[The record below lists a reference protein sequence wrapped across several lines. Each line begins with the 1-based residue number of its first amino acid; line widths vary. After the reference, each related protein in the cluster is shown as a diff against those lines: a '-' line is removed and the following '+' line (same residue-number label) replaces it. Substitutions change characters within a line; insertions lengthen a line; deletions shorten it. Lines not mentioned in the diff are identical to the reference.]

1 MRNRRLFRGNLFL
14 LLITIILFSASR
26 GKDKATTMK
35 LIKTDGE
42 VGVGDEKGKSVDL
55 IDNLGLYNGYRIGT
69 QTKSFALEEE
79 ESYTVGDSLGVYFST
94 ENEYGDVSEAE
105 PGLDNDNALYFS
117 QGNGIYQP
125 YSSYEGDG
133 NIIKA
138 AYQNIRGT
146 FTDTFIL
153 NADGGLAT
161 EFGDDDLRH
170 LNRAFAFKRER
181 NEEELRQTAYQVILD
196 EYVGAANAELNGN
209 NGGFK
214 QLYGKQYPNVDP
226 LIMDSYLSPDNP
238 WNLCYAYYDIDGNG
252 ADELLIGV
260 GEGLDVTII
269 DLYTFDGRQA
279 VKAVTHGSASF
290 RIHTGGMIWEYTM
303 SGEGIDT
310 RAEYIFKKIADDGY
324 SMEVEHIYTSHYDS
338 QSGTNL
344 SYRDNKPITWEKF
357 QEVINHA
364 TNSDSFVKD
373 FEWNDLMAKE
383 PRIDRFLGTYTKNYG
398 SYSYALI
405 LSVEEGALRY
415 EVGNSYHGGWMASRY
430 AEYSING
437 NELKATKEDGVHTFL
452 LNEDGSITAT
462 FSDMDFDNGVYER
475 NDEYDETEEYPEG
488 YP

>member
-1 MRNRRLFRGNLFL
+1 MLGKLIWAGEDRMRNRRLFRGNLFL
-14 LLITIILFSASR
+14 LLITIILFSALR
-26 GKDKATTMK
+26 GKGKATTMK

-42 VGVGDEKGKSVDL
+42 VGVGYEKGKSVDL
-55 IDNLGLYNGYRIGT
+55 IDNFGLYNGYRIGT
-69 QTKSFALEEE
+69 QTKSFALEE

-138 AYQNIRGT
+138 
-146 FTDTFIL
+146 
-153 NADGGLAT
+153 
-161 EFGDDDLRH
+161 
-170 LNRAFAFKRER
+170 
-181 NEEELRQTAYQVILD
+181 AYQVILD

-269 DLYTFDGRQA
+269 DLCTFDGRQA

-290 RIHTGGMIWEYTM
+290 RIHTDGMIWEYTM
-303 SGEGIDT
+303 SGEEIDT
-310 RAEYIFKKIADDGY
+310 RAEYILKKIADDGY

-344 SYRDNKPITWEKF
+344 SYRDNEPITWEKF

-364 TNSDSFVKD
+364 TNLDSFVKD

-383 PRIDRFLGTYTKNYG
+383 PGIDRFLGTYTKNYG

-437 NELKATKEDGVHTFL
+437 NELKATKEDGVHTFI

>member
-26 GKDKATTMK
+26 GKGKATTMK

-42 VGVGDEKGKSVDL
+42 VGVGYEKGKSVDL
-55 IDNLGLYNGYRIGT
+55 IDNFGLYNGYRIGT
-69 QTKSFALEEE
+69 QTKSFALEE

-138 AYQNIRGT
+138 
-146 FTDTFIL
+146 
-153 NADGGLAT
+153 
-161 EFGDDDLRH
+161 
-170 LNRAFAFKRER
+170 
-181 NEEELRQTAYQVILD
+181 AYQVILD

-269 DLYTFDGRQA
+269 DLCTFDGRQA

-290 RIHTGGMIWEYTM
+290 RIHTDGMIWEYTM
-303 SGEGIDT
+303 SGEEIDT
-310 RAEYIFKKIADDGY
+310 RAEYILKKIADDGY

-344 SYRDNKPITWEKF
+344 SYRDDVPSTG
-357 QEVINHA
+357 
-364 TNSDSFVKD
+364 
-373 FEWNDLMAKE
+373 
-383 PRIDRFLGTYTKNYG
+383 GTC
-398 SYSYALI
+398 
-405 LSVEEGALRY
+405 GA
-415 EVGNSYHGGWMASRY
+415 GG
-430 AEYSING
+430 
-437 NELKATKEDGVHTFL
+437 
-452 LNEDGSITAT
+452 
-462 FSDMDFDNGVYER
+462 
-475 NDEYDETEEYPEG
+475 
-488 YP
+488 

>member
-26 GKDKATTMK
+26 GKGKATTMK

-42 VGVGDEKGKSVDL
+42 VGVGDEKGKSVNL
-55 IDNLGLYNGYRIGT
+55 IYNLGLYNGYRIGT
-69 QTKSFALEEE
+69 QTKSFALEE

-138 AYQNIRGT
+138 
-146 FTDTFIL
+146 
-153 NADGGLAT
+153 
-161 EFGDDDLRH
+161 
-170 LNRAFAFKRER
+170 
-181 NEEELRQTAYQVILD
+181 AYQVILD

-290 RIHTGGMIWEYTM
+290 RIHTDGMIWEYTM
-303 SGEGIDT
+303 SGEEIDT
-310 RAEYIFKKIADDGY
+310 RAEYILKKIADDGY

-344 SYRDNKPITWEKF
+344 SYRDNEPITWEKF

-364 TNSDSFVKD
+364 TNLDSFVKD

-383 PRIDRFLGTYTKNYG
+383 PGIDRFLGTYTKNYG

-437 NELKATKEDGVHTFL
+437 NELKATKEDGVHTFI